1 MPHIVIYNPEL
12 RIIESKLI
20 GDMTLGEVDEFIT
33 KIAEITNVKDCHL
46 IFIDFREVSQK
57 LSILEIYQLPDRIKN
72 IFNSFGANVSLCKR
86 ANVVASDLDDYI
98 FHENVMVNRG
108 QIEKV
113 FTDIDQAKR
122 WLIENRAVQ

>member
-1 MPHIVIYNPEL
+1 MPHKVIYNPEL

-20 GDMTLGEVDEFIT
+20 GDMTLGEVDELLV
-33 KIAEITNVKDCHL
+33 KIAKIAKEKDCLL
-46 IFIDFREVSQK
+46 ILNDFREVSQK
-57 LSILEIYQLPDRIKN
+57 LSILQIYRLPDQIRN
-72 IFNSFGANVSLCKR
+72 IFATFGINVSLCKR
-86 ANVVASDLDDYI
+86 ANVVANDLDDYI